1 MDEDI
6 YEIGERKRKLT
17 TAVLS
22 DKKMGG
28 KSATKKRPL
37 GAPTTAGDGGDNN
50 DGNGD
55 IGEIGRILQ
64 VPYFHI
70 LARTMTHLFDIYPNV
85 SFYMITKTHYS
96 SISDT

>member
-22 DKKMGG
+22 EKKTGGNSAAKNRSLGASSTASGG
-28 KSATKKRPL
+28 KE
-37 GAPTTAGDGGDNN
+37 GAD
-50 DGNGD
+50 GD

-64 VPYFHI
+64 V
-70 LARTMTHLFDIYPNV
+70 
-85 SFYMITKTHYS
+85 S
-96 SISDT
+96 